1 MGVPIQQIV
10 EEIKHGSPHLR
21 IILPAAAAILWTIRK
36 LTGHKEEPEEGESS
50 HEETGKVVEIGF
62 SKGKAP
68 KLPYKSPEKKRTVL
82 LDVVVKTSI
91 REFWNDML
99 SSSSTMLKD
108 FHARMNDKDIYLGS
122 WREQVDGSKTRLLK
136 FIKPL
141 KNPLGPKQ
149 AFNYE
154 SFNLVDMSSN
164 GFVVEAVCSTEG
176 VPFSSS
182 FENHLQWAVSYED
195 ARLTRVIISGECNFT
210 ARVLG
215 PLKGTISRES
225 IKGMGHAYD
234 TFGKILSEKYGLE
247 QTLPDDDEEEEE
259 SLGKPLT
266 QSFQFSGLAHTAQTN
281 PAVLVALLATMIIL
295 WRIIMTQTI
304 YHAMLRRLAQQV
316 LQ

>member
-1 MGVPIQQIV
+1 MQ
-10 EEIKHGSPHLR
+10 
-21 IILPAAAAILWTIRK
+21 
-36 LTGHKEEPEEGESS
+36 
-50 HEETGKVVEIGF
+50 ETGKVVEISF
-62 SKGKAP
+62 SKGKIP

-82 LDVVVKTSI
+82 LDVVVKTSV

-99 SSSSTMLKD
+99 SSSSTILKD
-108 FHARMNDKDIYLGS
+108 FHAQMNDKNIYLGS
-122 WREQVDGSKTRLLK
+122 WREQEDGSKTRLLK

-154 SFNLVDMSSN
+154 SFRLVDMSPN

-182 FENHLQWAVSYED
+182 FENHLQWAVSHED
-195 ARLTRVIISGECNFT
+195 AHLTRVIISGECNFT
-210 ARVLG
+210 ARVIG
-215 PLKGTISRES
+215 PLRGTISRES

-234 TFGKILSEKYGLE
+234 TFGKILSEKYGLHKVE
-247 QTLPDDDEEEEE
+247 HDKEEE
-259 SLGKPLT
+259 SVGESLS
-266 QSFQFSGLAHTAQTN
+266 QSFHFSGLSNAAQTN